1 MRLTLLIPE
10 LIWPEPGD
18 RQTLDGLATPALGAL
33 LARGRESVEAA
44 ADNSADALIAAA
56 FGLTDDVPYAPLRLL
71 GEGHDPGAHHWACA
85 DPVHLRFHQ
94 ERLILADGRTIAIDA
109 TEAGQLVRHLND
121 YFAEAGEAI
130 EFVATTPDRWHLRL
144 TAPADFRTPPLSAMA
159 GRRVDR
165 QLPEESGT
173 AWLRRLLNEAQMLL
187 HGHPTN
193 ESRTDTGRLTINSLW
208 LWGPGQLPTGLDR
221 CFETVHSRH
230 PLARGLAKVTGTA
243 CAEVPASFA
252 ELQQASA
259 ADGRILVLI
268 EDLLRAVQYEDSDA
282 WQQGI
287 RDLEARWFAP
297 LAAAVRSG
305 RVELDLQ
312 SSTIYGLLGWNVRRG
327 DLWRIWQRPTT
338 IGAVAARLAG
348 STP

>member
-1 MRLTLLIPE
+1 MTDGFDGPTTLRLVWPQWQGATRANVEHLLPE
-10 LIWPEPGD
+10 LLHERAIRTLMNEIQTVLHAHPAN
-18 RQTLDGLATPALGAL
+18 RQ
-33 LARGRESVEAA
+33 REDE
-44 ADNSADALIAAA
+44 
-56 FGLTDDVPYAPLRLL
+56 
-71 GEGHDPGAHHWACA
+71 
-85 DPVHLRFHQ
+85 
-94 ERLILADGRTIAIDA
+94 
-109 TEAGQLVRHLND
+109 
-121 YFAEAGEAI
+121 
-130 EFVATTPDRWHLRL
+130 
-144 TAPADFRTPPLSAMA
+144 
-159 GRRVDR
+159 
-165 QLPEESGT
+165 
-173 AWLRRLLNEAQMLL
+173 
-187 HGHPTN
+187 
-193 ESRTDTGRLTINSLW
+193 GRLPINSLW
-208 LWGPGQLPTGLDR
+208 LWGPGQLPAGLYR